1 MTCEVTL
8 SSPGELELTA
18 PVELSA
24 RRINLMSPT
33 LVAKAQPKSDEKEIV
48 LEAREIVSTLISLPV
63 ESGSEFT
70 VRVTETA
77 GHHYPLVKYIKE
89 RKSLPA
95 ADGVRA
101 KYLKLR
107 KILTH
112 FRSHSKGTMAKLRA
126 KVENERVAGNDM
138 GMPVLERLVQDGILV
153 PNGAFYFLQPTNV
166 DKFLGVSWTRLREG
180 EVNQK
185 LVEYLQS
192 IKQPST
198 PS

>member
-1 MTCEVTL
+1 
-8 SSPGELELTA
+8 
-18 PVELSA
+18 
-24 RRINLMSPT
+24 
-33 LVAKAQPKSDEKEIV
+33 
-48 LEAREIVSTLISLPV
+48 
-63 ESGSEFT
+63 
-70 VRVTETA
+70 
-77 GHHYPLVKYIKE
+77 
-89 RKSLPA
+89 
-95 ADGVRA
+95 
-101 KYLKLR
+101 
-107 KILTH
+107 
-112 FRSHSKGTMAKLRA
+112 MAKLRA